1 MVIILPM
8 LLRDSEKLRESRTQL
23 DAESCHSDKPSAIFS
38 ESFHSMDYFYETQ
51 PNPNPYSY
59 FAHHAPKQ
67 WHQFEVLG
75 NHLVELVCPLLTIV
89 PFRWAGMTN
98 GFAQTLFQILLILSG
113 NLSFLN
119 WLTVL
124 PSIWFF
130 DDAVWS
136 WFFSSATAR
145 EIRRAERRNKAL
157 SQAGKWQG
165 AYRDDAAGFGPN
177 LHLTM

>member
-1 MVIILPM
+1 
-8 LLRDSEKLRESRTQL
+8 
-23 DAESCHSDKPSAIFS
+23 
-38 ESFHSMDYFYETQ
+38 MDYFYETQ

-75 NHLVELVCPLLTIV
+75 NHLVELVCPLLTVV
-89 PFRWAGMTN
+89 PFRWAAMTN
-98 GFAQTLFQILLILSG
+98 GFAQILFQILLILSG

-136 WFFSSATAR
+136 RFFSSATAR
-145 EIRRAERRNKAL
+145 EIRRAGRRSKAP
-157 SQAGKWQG
+157 SEACKWQG
-165 AYRDDAAGFGPN
+165 AYRDACYHSVWPEYAPDLKAQVPFAWYRTCDEAKTN
-177 LHLTM
+177 TR

>member
-1 MVIILPM
+1 
-8 LLRDSEKLRESRTQL
+8 
-23 DAESCHSDKPSAIFS
+23 
-38 ESFHSMDYFYETQ
+38 MDYFYETQ

-75 NHLVELVCPLLTIV
+75 NHVVELLCPLLTVV

-98 GFAQTLFQILLILSG
+98 GLAQILFQILLILSG

-130 DDAVWS
+130 DDAAWS
-136 WFFSSATAR
+136 WLFSSATAR

-157 SQAGKWQG
+157 SEAGKWQG
-165 AYRDDAAGFGPN
+165 AYRDDSTGIYPKT
-177 LHLTM
+177 HLVLYPL